1 MKYIV
6 KKLLLLVAVVELAWL
21 VFSYAQV
28 IAHQSDT
35 FNGKEAYK
43 LPSWNAFSVME
54 TIGHNVNGGN

>member
-1 MKYIV
+1 MRYIL
-6 KKLLLLVAVVELAWL
+6 KKLLMTVAVLELVWL

-35 FNGKEAYK
+35 FNSKEAYR

-54 TIGHNVNGGN
+54 TIGHKVNGGN